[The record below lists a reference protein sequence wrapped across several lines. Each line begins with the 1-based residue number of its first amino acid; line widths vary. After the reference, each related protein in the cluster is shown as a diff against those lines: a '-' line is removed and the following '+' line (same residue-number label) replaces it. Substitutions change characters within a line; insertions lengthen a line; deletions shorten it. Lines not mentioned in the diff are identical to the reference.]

1 MLRKSFLVLIFFVF
15 SNQTYAEKF
24 IDLGPSL
31 KLSYKT
37 GNIDTNTFN
46 GFASDISFF
55 DKFNNDELIGN
66 AKTLKIESHK
76 NKDGQVIINLFSLS
90 EIFAYD
96 DEFGFEI
103 VIDKISIR
111 DFNSAILKDNF
122 AEDVTNYD
130 LLKHKNFSF
139 NISGVNFKNNEFDL
153 GIKKISLPKIKYG
166 KLSSGEEFAQET
178 SFEIKEISFTANPS
192 NIDLLPLNVILA
204 SIGQQSLTLDLNT
217 YSEVF
222 DKGLMLKI
230 ISKLG
235 LNIIG
240 GAALNLELD
249 YSVPIETFSYFSNNQ
264 SLINELQTQNFENLD
279 NFNNEILMELGKIQL
294 NKVIFQIE
302 DLGVRKPLIIM
313 AASNMGMSEEDVI
326 NMSNEMIQSVLS
338 PFIPVNAE
346 KFADSISK
354 FVEQGGK
361 LTFSIN
367 PQNPLPIIS
376 SMGLLVMPDLAIES
390 LGIKLLAE

>member
-1 MLRKSFLVLIFFVF
+1 MLRKFFLVLIIFVF

-66 AKTLKIESHK
+66 AKTLKIESQK

-96 DEFGFEI
+96 DEFRFEI
-103 VIDKISIR
+103 IIDKISIR
-111 DFNSAILKDNF
+111 DFNASILKDDF
-122 AEDVTNYD
+122 AEDVANYD

-294 NKVIFQIE
+294 NKVILQIE

-326 NMSNEMIQSVLS
+326 NMSNEMIQSVLF

-346 KFADSISK
+346 KFSDSISK

>member
-1 MLRKSFLVLIFFVF
+1 MLRKFFLVLIFFVF

-55 DKFNNDELIGN
+55 DKFNNNELIGN
-66 AKTLKIESHK
+66 AKTLKIESQK

-103 VIDKISIR
+103 IIDKISIR
-111 DFNSAILKDNF
+111 DFNSAILKDDY
-122 AEDVTNYD
+122 AEDGANYD

-204 SIGQQSLTLDLNT
+204 SIGQQSLTVDLNT

-264 SLINELQTQNFENLD
+264 SLIDELQTQNFENLD
-279 NFNNEILMELGKIQL
+279 NFNNEILMELGKIQI

-313 AASNMGMSEEDVI
+313 AASNMGMSEEDII
-326 NMSNEMIQSVLS
+326 NMSNEMMQSVLS

-354 FVEQGGK
+354 FIEQGGK

>member
-1 MLRKSFLVLIFFVF
+1 MLRKFFLVLIFFVF

-66 AKTLKIESHK
+66 AKTLKIESQK

-111 DFNSAILKDNF
+111 DFNSAILKDDF
-122 AEDVTNYD
+122 AEDVANYD

-204 SIGQQSLTLDLNT
+204 SIGQQSLTVDLNT

-264 SLINELQTQNFENLD
+264 SLIDELQTQNFENLD

-326 NMSNEMIQSVLS
+326 NMSNEMIQSVLF

-346 KFADSISK
+346 KFAGSISK

>member
-1 MLRKSFLVLIFFVF
+1 MFRLFFSLFICIIF
-15 SNQTYAEKF
+15 SNLSYAEKL
-24 IDLGPSL
+24 IEIGPSL

-37 GNIDTNTFN
+37 GNIDINTYN
-46 GFASDISFF
+46 GFASDISFY
-55 DKFNNDELIGN
+55 DKFNNDELIGT
-66 AKTLKIESHK
+66 AKTLKIESQK
-76 NKDGQVIINLFSLS
+76 NKEGQVIISLFSLN
-90 EIFAYD
+90 EIMAFD

-103 VIDKISIR
+103 TIDKISIT
-111 DFNSAILKDNF
+111 DFNSIIFNDEF
-122 AEDVTNYD
+122 AEDASNYD
-130 LLKHKNFSF
+130 LLEHKNFSF
-139 NISGVNFKNNEFDL
+139 NIEGVNFKNDEFDL

-166 KLSSGEEFAQET
+166 KLSSGEDFAQET
-178 SFEIKEISFTANPS
+178 SFKIKEISFTANPS

-204 SIGQQSLTLDLNT
+204 SIGQQSLTVDLNT
-217 YSEVF
+217 HSEVF

-240 GAALNLELD
+240 GAALNIELD
-249 YSVPIETFSYFSNNQ
+249 YSVPMDTFKYFSNNQ
-264 SLINELQTQNFENLD
+264 SLIDELQNQNFESLD
-279 NFNNEILMELGKIQL
+279 GLNNEILMELGKIQL
-294 NKVIFQIE
+294 NKVILQIE

-326 NMSNEMIQSVLS
+326 YMSNEMIQSVLS
-338 PFIPVNAE
+338 PFIPVSAE
-346 KFADSISK
+346 KFANSISK
-354 FVEQGGK
+354 FIEQGGK

-376 SMGLLVMPDLAIES
+376 TMGLFVMPDLAIES

>member
-1 MLRKSFLVLIFFVF
+1 MLRKFFLVLILFVF
-15 SNQTYAEKF
+15 SNQSYAEKF

-66 AKTLKIESHK
+66 AKTLKIESQK

-111 DFNSAILKDNF
+111 DFNSAILKDDF
-122 AEDVTNYD
+122 AEDVANYD

-166 KLSSGEEFAQET
+166 KLSSGEDFAQET
-178 SFEIKEISFTANPS
+178 LFEIKEISFTANPS

-204 SIGQQSLTLDLNT
+204 SIGQQSLTVDFNT
-217 YSEVF
+217 LSEVF

-264 SLINELQTQNFENLD
+264 SLIDELQTQNFENLD

-326 NMSNEMIQSVLS
+326 NMSNEMIQSVLF

-346 KFADSISK
+346 KFAYSISK

>member
-1 MLRKSFLVLIFFVF
+1 
-15 SNQTYAEKF
+15 
-24 IDLGPSL
+24 
-31 KLSYKT
+31 
-37 GNIDTNTFN
+37 
-46 GFASDISFF
+46 
-55 DKFNNDELIGN
+55 
-66 AKTLKIESHK
+66 
-76 NKDGQVIINLFSLS
+76 
-90 EIFAYD
+90 
-96 DEFGFEI
+96 
-103 VIDKISIR
+103 
-111 DFNSAILKDNF
+111 
-122 AEDVTNYD
+122 
-130 LLKHKNFSF
+130 
-139 NISGVNFKNNEFDL
+139 
-153 GIKKISLPKIKYG
+153 
-166 KLSSGEEFAQET
+166 
-178 SFEIKEISFTANPS
+178 
-192 NIDLLPLNVILA
+192 
-204 SIGQQSLTLDLNT
+204 
-217 YSEVF
+217 
-222 DKGLMLKI
+222 MLKI

-264 SLINELQTQNFENLD
+264 SLIDELQTQNFENLD

-326 NMSNEMIQSVLS
+326 NISNEMIQSVLS

-346 KFADSISK
+346 KFADSMSK

-361 LTFSIN
+361 LTFIIN

>member
-1 MLRKSFLVLIFFVF
+1 MLRNFFLVLIFFVF
-15 SNQTYAEKF
+15 SNQVYAEKF

-46 GFASDISFF
+46 GFAADISFF

-66 AKTLKIESHK
+66 AKTLKIESQK
-76 NKDGQVIINLFSLS
+76 NKEGQVIINLFSLS

-96 DEFGFEI
+96 DELGFEI

-111 DFNSAILKDNF
+111 DFNSAILKDDF
-122 AEDVTNYD
+122 TEDVANYD

-139 NISGVNFKNNEFDL
+139 NISGVNFNNNEFDL

-204 SIGQQSLTLDLNT
+204 SIGQKSLTLDLNT

-230 ISKLG
+230 ISKLR

-264 SLINELQTQNFENLD
+264 SLIDELQTQNFENLD
-279 NFNNEILMELGKIQL
+279 NFNNEILMELGKIQI

-326 NMSNEMIQSVLS
+326 NMSNEMIQSVLFS
-338 PFIPVNAE
+338 FIPVNAE
-346 KFADSISK
+346 KFSDSISN
-354 FVEQGGK
+354 FIEQGGK

>member
-1 MLRKSFLVLIFFVF
+1 MLRKFFLVLIFFVF
-15 SNQTYAEKF
+15 SNQTYADKF

-55 DKFNNDELIGN
+55 DKFSNDELIGN
-66 AKTLKIESHK
+66 AKTLKIESKK

-111 DFNSAILKDNF
+111 DFNSAILKDDF
-122 AEDVTNYD
+122 AEDVANYD

-204 SIGQQSLTLDLNT
+204 SIGQQSLTVDLRT

-264 SLINELQTQNFENLD
+264 SLIDELQTQNFENLD

-326 NMSNEMIQSVLS
+326 NMSNEMIQSVLF

-346 KFADSISK
+346 KFAYSISK

>member
-1 MLRKSFLVLIFFVF
+1 MLRNFFLVLIFFVF
-15 SNQTYAEKF
+15 SNQVYAEKF

-46 GFASDISFF
+46 GFAADISFF

-66 AKTLKIESHK
+66 AKTLKIESQK
-76 NKDGQVIINLFSLS
+76 NKEGQVIINLFSLS

-96 DEFGFEI
+96 DELGFEI

-111 DFNSAILKDNF
+111 DFNSAILKDDF
-122 AEDVTNYD
+122 EDVANYD

-139 NISGVNFKNNEFDL
+139 NISGVNFNNNEFDL

-204 SIGQQSLTLDLNT
+204 SIGQKSLTLDLNT

-230 ISKLG
+230 ISKLR

-264 SLINELQTQNFENLD
+264 SLIDELQTQNFENLD
-279 NFNNEILMELGKIQL
+279 NFNNEILMELGKIQI

-326 NMSNEMIQSVLS
+326 NMSNEMIQSVLF

-346 KFADSISK
+346 KFSDSISN
-354 FVEQGGK
+354 FIEQGGK

>member
-1 MLRKSFLVLIFFVF
+1 M
-15 SNQTYAEKF
+15 
-24 IDLGPSL
+24 
-31 KLSYKT
+31 
-37 GNIDTNTFN
+37 
-46 GFASDISFF
+46 
-55 DKFNNDELIGN
+55 
-66 AKTLKIESHK
+66 
-76 NKDGQVIINLFSLS
+76 
-90 EIFAYD
+90 
-96 DEFGFEI
+96 
-103 VIDKISIR
+103 
-111 DFNSAILKDNF
+111 
-122 AEDVTNYD
+122 
-130 LLKHKNFSF
+130 LKHKNFSF

-204 SIGQQSLTLDLNT
+204 SIGQQSLTVDLST

-264 SLINELQTQNFENLD
+264 SLIDELQTQNFENLD

-338 PFIPVNAE
+338 PFIPVNAK

>member
-1 MLRKSFLVLIFFVF
+1 MLRKFFLVLIFFVF

-55 DKFNNDELIGN
+55 DKFNNNELIGN
-66 AKTLKIESHK
+66 AKTLKIESQK

-111 DFNSAILKDNF
+111 DFNSAILKDDY
-122 AEDVTNYD
+122 AEDGANYD

-204 SIGQQSLTLDLNT
+204 SIGQQSLTVDLNT

-264 SLINELQTQNFENLD
+264 SLIDELQTQNFENLD

-326 NMSNEMIQSVLS
+326 NMSNEMIQSARF

-354 FVEQGGK
+354 FVELGGK

>member
-1 MLRKSFLVLIFFVF
+1 MLRKFFLVLIFFVF

-66 AKTLKIESHK
+66 AKTLKIESQK

-90 EIFAYD
+90 EIFAFD

-111 DFNSAILKDNF
+111 DFNSAILKDDF
-122 AEDVTNYD
+122 AEDVASYD

-204 SIGQQSLTLDLNT
+204 SIGQQSLTVDLNT

-249 YSVPIETFSYFSNNQ
+249 YSVPMETFSYFSNNQ
-264 SLINELQTQNFENLD
+264 SLIDELQTQNFESLD
-279 NFNNEILMELGKIQL
+279 NFNNQILMELGKIQL

-326 NMSNEMIQSVLS
+326 NMSNEMIQSVIS

-390 LGIKLLAE
+390 LGIKLLKE

>member
-1 MLRKSFLVLIFFVF
+1 MLRKIFLVLIFFLF

-66 AKTLKIESHK
+66 AKTLKIESQR

-111 DFNSAILKDNF
+111 DFNSAILKDDF
-122 AEDVTNYD
+122 AEDVANYD

-166 KLSSGEEFAQET
+166 KLSSGDEFAQET
-178 SFEIKEISFTANPS
+178 FFEIKEISFTANPS

-222 DKGLMLKI
+222 DKGLMLQI

-264 SLINELQTQNFENLD
+264 SLIDELQTQNFENLD
-279 NFNNEILMELGKIQL
+279 NFNNEILMELGKIRL

-326 NMSNEMIQSVLS
+326 NMSNEMIQSVLF
-338 PFIPVNAE
+338 PYIPVNAE
-346 KFADSISK
+346 KFSDSISK

>member
-1 MLRKSFLVLIFFVF
+1 MLRNFFLVLIFFVF

-24 IDLGPSL
+24 IDLGSSL

-66 AKTLKIESHK
+66 AKTLKIESQK

-111 DFNSAILKDNF
+111 DFNSAILKDDF
-122 AEDVTNYD
+122 AEDVANYD

-204 SIGQQSLTLDLNT
+204 SIGKQSLIVDLNT

-264 SLINELQTQNFENLD
+264 SLIDELQTQSFENLD

>member
-1 MLRKSFLVLIFFVF
+1 MLRNFFLVLIFFVF
-15 SNQTYAEKF
+15 SNQVYAEKF

-46 GFASDISFF
+46 GFAADISFF

-66 AKTLKIESHK
+66 AKTLKIESQK
-76 NKDGQVIINLFSLS
+76 NKEGQVIINLFSLS

-96 DEFGFEI
+96 DELGFEI

-111 DFNSAILKDNF
+111 DFNSAILKDDF
-122 AEDVTNYD
+122 TEDVANYD

-204 SIGQQSLTLDLNT
+204 SIGQKSLTLDLNT

-230 ISKLG
+230 ISKLR

-264 SLINELQTQNFENLD
+264 SLIDELQTQNFENLD
-279 NFNNEILMELGKIQL
+279 NFNNEILMELGKIQI

-326 NMSNEMIQSVLS
+326 NMSNEMIQSVLFS
-338 PFIPVNAE
+338 FIPVNAE
-346 KFADSISK
+346 KFSDSISN
-354 FVEQGGK
+354 FIEQGGK

>member
-1 MLRKSFLVLIFFVF
+1 MLRKFFLVLIFFVF

-55 DKFNNDELIGN
+55 DKFNNNELIGN
-66 AKTLKIESHK
+66 AKTLKIESQK

-111 DFNSAILKDNF
+111 DFNSAILKDDY
-122 AEDVTNYD
+122 AEDGANYD

-178 SFEIKEISFTANPS
+178 SFKIKEISFTANPS

-204 SIGQQSLTLDLNT
+204 SIGQQSLTVDLNT

-264 SLINELQTQNFENLD
+264 SLIDELQTQNFENLD

-326 NMSNEMIQSVLS
+326 NMSNEMIKSVLS

-354 FVEQGGK
+354 FVELGGK

>member
-1 MLRKSFLVLIFFVF
+1 MLRKFFLVLIFFVF

-66 AKTLKIESHK
+66 AKTLKIESQK

-111 DFNSAILKDNF
+111 DFNSAILKDDF
-122 AEDVTNYD
+122 AEDVANYD

-204 SIGQQSLTLDLNT
+204 SIGQQSLTVDLNT

-264 SLINELQTQNFENLD
+264 SLIDELQTQNFENLD

-326 NMSNEMIQSVLS
+326 NMSNEMIQSVLF

-346 KFADSISK
+346 KFAHSISK

>member
-66 AKTLKIESHK
+66 AKTLKIESQK

-111 DFNSAILKDNF
+111 DFNSAILKDDF
-122 AEDVTNYD
+122 AGDAANYD

-204 SIGQQSLTLDLNT
+204 SIGQQSLTVDLNT

-264 SLINELQTQNFENLD
+264 SLIDELQTQNFENLD

-326 NMSNEMIQSVLS
+326 NMSNEMIQSVLF

-346 KFADSISK
+346 KFAYSISK

>member
-1 MLRKSFLVLIFFVF
+1 MLRKFFLVLIFFVF

-31 KLSYKT
+31 KLSYKI

-66 AKTLKIESHK
+66 AKTLKIESQK

-111 DFNSAILKDNF
+111 DFNSAILKDDF
-122 AEDVTNYD
+122 AEDVANYD

-204 SIGQQSLTLDLNT
+204 SIGQQSLTVDLNT

-264 SLINELQTQNFENLD
+264 SLIDELQTQNFENLD

>member
-1 MLRKSFLVLIFFVF
+1 MLRIFFLLPIFIAF
-15 SNQTYAEKF
+15 SNQSYAEKF
-24 IDLGPSL
+24 LELGPDLG
-31 KLSYKT
+31 LSYKT
-37 GNIDTNTFN
+37 GNIDANSIN
-46 GFASDISFF
+46 GFAADVSLIY
-55 DKFNNDELIGN
+55 NDQLIGT
-66 AKTLKIESHK
+66 AKTLKIESQK
-76 NKDGQVIINLFSLS
+76 NKEGEIIVNSLSMNEFFAFSDEFEFEIFVDKIFITDFNFDNLFKEHHS
-90 EIFAYD
+90 E
-96 DEFGFEI
+96 
-103 VIDKISIR
+103 S
-111 DFNSAILKDNF
+111 
-122 AEDVTNYD
+122 NYN

-166 KLSSGEEFAQET
+166 QLSSGEDFAQET
-178 SFEIKEISFTANPS
+178 LFEIKEISFTANPS

-204 SIGQQSLTLDLNT
+204 SIGQQSLTIDFNT
-217 YSEVF
+217 LSEVF

-230 ISKLG
+230 ISKLR

-264 SLINELQTQNFENLD
+264 SLIDELQTQNFENLD
-279 NFNNEILMELGKIQL
+279 NFNNEILIELGKIQI

-326 NMSNEMIQSVLS
+326 NMSNEMIQSVLF

>member
-1 MLRKSFLVLIFFVF
+1 MLRNFFLVLIFFVF

-66 AKTLKIESHK
+66 AKTLKIESQK

-111 DFNSAILKDNF
+111 DFNSAILKDDF
-122 AEDVTNYD
+122 AEDVANYD

-204 SIGQQSLTLDLNT
+204 SIGQQSLTVDLNT

-264 SLINELQTQNFENLD
+264 SLIDELQTQNFENLD

-326 NMSNEMIQSVLS
+326 NMSNEMIQSVLF

-346 KFADSISK
+346 KFAHSISK

>member
-1 MLRKSFLVLIFFVF
+1 MLRIFFLLPIFIAF
-15 SNQTYAEKF
+15 SNQSYAEKF
-24 IDLGPSL
+24 LELGPDLG
-31 KLSYKT
+31 LSYKT
-37 GNIDTNTFN
+37 GNIDANSIN
-46 GFASDISFF
+46 GFAADVSLIY
-55 DKFNNDELIGN
+55 NDQLIGT
-66 AKTLKIESHK
+66 AKTLKIESQK
-76 NKDGQVIINLFSLS
+76 NKEGEIIINSLS
-90 EIFAYD
+90 MNEIFAFS
-96 DEFGFEI
+96 DEFEFEI
-103 VIDKISIR
+103 IVDKIFIT
-111 DFNSAILKDNF
+111 DFNFDNLF
-122 AEDVTNYD
+122 KEHQSESNYD
-130 LLKHKNFSF
+130 LLKHKNFSL
-139 NISGVNFKNNEFDL
+139 NIDGVNFKNNEFDL
-153 GIKKISLPKIKYG
+153 GIKKIKLPKIKYG
-166 KLSSGEEFAQET
+166 KLSSGEDFAQET
-178 SFEIKEISFTANPS
+178 LFEIKEISFTANPS

-204 SIGQQSLTLDLNT
+204 SIGQQSLTVDFNT
-217 YSEVF
+217 LSEVF

-249 YSVPIETFSYFSNNQ
+249 YSVPMETFSYFSNNQ
-264 SLINELQTQNFENLD
+264 SLIDELQTQNFENLD

-326 NMSNEMIQSVLS
+326 NMSNEMIQSVLF

>member
-1 MLRKSFLVLIFFVF
+1 MLRIFFLLPIFIAF
-15 SNQTYAEKF
+15 SNQSYAEKF
-24 IDLGPSL
+24 LELGPDLG
-31 KLSYKT
+31 LSYKT
-37 GNIDTNTFN
+37 GNIDANSIN
-46 GFASDISFF
+46 GFAADVSLIY
-55 DKFNNDELIGN
+55 NDQLIGT
-66 AKTLKIESHK
+66 AKTLKIESQK
-76 NKDGQVIINLFSLS
+76 NKEGEIIVNSLSMNEIVAFSDEFEFEIIVDKIFISDFNFHNLFKEHHS
-90 EIFAYD
+90 E
-96 DEFGFEI
+96 
-103 VIDKISIR
+103 S
-111 DFNSAILKDNF
+111 
-122 AEDVTNYD
+122 NYD

-153 GIKKISLPKIKYG
+153 GIKKISIPKIKYG
-166 KLSSGEEFAQET
+166 KLSSGEDFAQET
-178 SFEIKEISFTANPS
+178 LFEIKEISFTANPS

-204 SIGQQSLTLDLNT
+204 SIGQQSLTVDFNT
-217 YSEVF
+217 LSEVF

-264 SLINELQTQNFENLD
+264 SLIEELQNQNFENFE

-294 NKVIFQIE
+294 NKVILQIE
-302 DLGVRKPLIIM
+302 DLGIRKPLIIM

-326 NMSNEMIQSVLS
+326 NMSNEMILS
-338 PFIPVNAE
+338 ALFPFIPVNAE

-354 FVEQGGK
+354 FFEQGGK

>member
-1 MLRKSFLVLIFFVF
+1 MLRKFFLVLIFFVF
-15 SNQTYAEKF
+15 SNQTYAENF

-66 AKTLKIESHK
+66 AKTLKIESQK

-111 DFNSAILKDNF
+111 DFNSAILKDDF
-122 AEDVTNYD
+122 AEDVANYD

-204 SIGQQSLTLDLNT
+204 SIGQQSLTVDLNT

-264 SLINELQTQNFENLD
+264 SLIDELQTQNFENLD

-326 NMSNEMIQSVLS
+326 NMSNEMIQSVLF

-346 KFADSISK
+346 KFAKSISK

>member
-1 MLRKSFLVLIFFVF
+1 MLRNFFLVLIFFVF
-15 SNQTYAEKF
+15 SNQVYAEKF

-46 GFASDISFF
+46 GFAADISFF

-66 AKTLKIESHK
+66 AKTLKIESQK
-76 NKDGQVIINLFSLS
+76 NKEGQVIINLFSLS

-96 DEFGFEI
+96 DELGFEI

-111 DFNSAILKDNF
+111 DFNSAILKDDF
-122 AEDVTNYD
+122 AEDADNYD

-139 NISGVNFKNNEFDL
+139 NISGVNFNNNEFDL

-204 SIGQQSLTLDLNT
+204 SIGQKSLTLDLNT

-230 ISKLG
+230 ISKLR

-264 SLINELQTQNFENLD
+264 SLIDELQTQNFENLD
-279 NFNNEILMELGKIQL
+279 NLNNEILMELGKIQI

-326 NMSNEMIQSVLS
+326 NMSNEMIQSVLF

-346 KFADSISK
+346 KFSDSISN
-354 FVEQGGK
+354 FIEQGGK

>member
-66 AKTLKIESHK
+66 AKTLKIESQK

-111 DFNSAILKDNF
+111 DFNSAILKDDF
-122 AEDVTNYD
+122 AEDVANYD

-178 SFEIKEISFTANPS
+178 SFEIKEISFTASPS

-204 SIGQQSLTLDLNT
+204 SIGQQSLTVDLNT

-230 ISKLG
+230 ISKFG

-264 SLINELQTQNFENLD
+264 SLIDELQTQNFENLD

-354 FVEQGGK
+354 FVDQGGK

>member
-1 MLRKSFLVLIFFVF
+1 MLRKFFLVLIFFVF

-55 DKFNNDELIGN
+55 DKLNNDELIGN
-66 AKTLKIESHK
+66 AKTLKIESQK

-111 DFNSAILKDNF
+111 DFNSAIFKDDF
-122 AEDVTNYD
+122 AGDAANYD

-264 SLINELQTQNFENLD
+264 SLIDELQTQNFENLD

-294 NKVIFQIE
+294 NEVIFQIE

>member
-1 MLRKSFLVLIFFVF
+1 MLRKIFLVLIFFVF

-66 AKTLKIESHK
+66 AKTLKIESQK
-76 NKDGQVIINLFSLS
+76 NKDGQVIINLFTLS

-111 DFNSAILKDNF
+111 DFNSAILKDDF
-122 AEDVTNYD
+122 AEDVANYD

-204 SIGQQSLTLDLNT
+204 SIGQQSLTVDLNT

-240 GAALNLELD
+240 GAAMNLELD
-249 YSVPIETFSYFSNNQ
+249 YSVPIETFSYFLNNQ
-264 SLINELQTQNFENLD
+264 SLIDELQTQNFENLD

-326 NMSNEMIQSVLS
+326 NISNEMIQSVLS

>member
-1 MLRKSFLVLIFFVF
+1 MLRKSFLVLIFFVL

-37 GNIDTNTFN
+37 GNIDINTFN

-66 AKTLKIESHK
+66 AKTLKIESQK

-111 DFNSAILKDNF
+111 DFNSAILKDDF
-122 AEDVTNYD
+122 AGDAANYD

-204 SIGQQSLTLDLNT
+204 SIGQQSLTVDLNT

-264 SLINELQTQNFENLD
+264 SLIDELQTQNFENLD

>member
-1 MLRKSFLVLIFFVF
+1 MLRIFFLLPIFIAF
-15 SNQTYAEKF
+15 SNKSYAEKLLELGP
-24 IDLGPSL
+24 DLG
-31 KLSYKT
+31 LSYKT
-37 GNIDTNTFN
+37 GNIDGNSIN
-46 GFASDISFF
+46 GFAADVSLIY
-55 DKFNNDELIGN
+55 NDQLIGT
-66 AKTLKIESHK
+66 AKTLKIESQK
-76 NKDGQVIINLFSLS
+76 NKEGEIIINSLS
-90 EIFAYD
+90 MNEIFVFS
-96 DEFGFEI
+96 DEFEFEI
-103 VIDKISIR
+103 IVDKIFIT
-111 DFNSAILKDNF
+111 DFNFDNLF
-122 AEDVTNYD
+122 KEHHSESNYD

-166 KLSSGEEFAQET
+166 KLSSGDEFAQET

-204 SIGQQSLTLDLNT
+204 SIGQQSLTVDLNT

-235 LNIIG
+235 LNIVG

-264 SLINELQTQNFENLD
+264 SLIDELQTQNFENLD

-326 NMSNEMIQSVLS
+326 NMSNEMIQSVLF

-376 SMGLLVMPDLAIES
+376 SMGLLLMPDLAIES